1 MAEDAPRLEP
11 ARGAAARV
19 ADSVRRLA
27 ARLPARPALDLLG
40 DRAFLAALTAYADSR
55 GLRLEQ
61 VRAEAEGYLTEMVA
75 THGDRVTRSWH
86 HFASW
91 MMRAH
96 DVVVE
101 EDQLVQVRR
110 LDRSGSLAFVFS
122 HRSYLDGFVLPMV
135 LAARRFSP
143 TYTFGGAN
151 LDLPV
156 FGMVAG
162 QAGMI
167 FVRRATQDAPLY
179 RLVLRSYIAYLA
191 RQGAN
196 LAWSLEGGRTR
207 TGKLRPPVHGI
218 LRYLADAVDEHVD
231 EETGPEVLLVPVSI
245 VYDQLHEVAVMATE
259 ARGKVK
265 RPENLSWLL
274 SLAWSQ
280 GNRLGR
286 AYLTF
291 GEPIPLRR
299 RMTELRAAGVEEG
312 QVVRRVALDASHRI
326 NRATPVTVTA
336 VVCLALLGADRALTF
351 DEVLTTVSPFAGYI
365 IARQW
370 PVAGGATLTDRST
383 IRRALHEL
391 VASGVLHCHDTGTE
405 AVWRVAEDQHLI
417 AAFYRNTVIHILVQR
432 GIAEL
437 ALLVAAGWG
446 SAARPEDRTS
456 GPPGVTPDVT
466 PGVTPDSSAVGVL
479 ETAGDLDRDV
489 REAAWR
495 NALALRDL
503 LKFEFFFP
511 GRRGYDQDLLA
522 ELAILSPDDSLD
534 VTVHRART
542 MLRRAPIFFAH
553 LVLRPFIDAYL
564 VLADRLAAYGDAD
577 VSADREQ
584 ELLTESLHLGEQWVL
599 QRRIASA
606 ESVSLE
612 LLRTALTLARYRRLL
627 RADADA
633 GPHAAGTNESAR
645 SDDRSLVREESP
657 QDRGAF
663 RGTDGAPDADEGG
676 LVARRAA
683 FLAEITAV
691 HERLTVIARLAA
703 RTTINPGPTPR
714 NQP

>member
-1 MAEDAPRLEP
+1 MEAPR
-11 ARGAAARV
+11 AGTRF
-19 ADSVRRLA
+19 ADAVRRRLA
-27 ARLPARPALDLLG
+27 TRLPARPDLGLLS
-40 DRAFLAALTAYADSR
+40 DRAFETALASYADRHGR
-55 GLRLEQ
+55 GVDE
-61 VRAEAEGYLTEMVA
+61 VRAEAAGYLTEMFA
-75 THGDRVTRSWH
+75 SHGERVTRSWN

-96 DVVVE
+96 DVVVDE
-101 EDQLVQVRR
+101 EQLIEVRR
-110 LDRSGSLAFVFS
+110 LDRSYSLAFVFS

-143 TYTFGGAN
+143 TYTFGGSN
-151 LDLPV
+151 LDLPG
-156 FGMVAG
+156 FGAVAG

-167 FVRRATQDAPLY
+167 FVRRATQDLPLY
-179 RLVLRSYIAYLA
+179 RLVLRSYIAHLA
-191 RQGAN
+191 RHGAN

-218 LRYLADAVDEHVD
+218 LRYHADAVDAHVD

-245 VYDQLHEVAVMATE
+245 VYDQLHEVALMATE

-265 RPENLSWLL
+265 PPENWGWLL

-365 IARQW
+365 VARAW

-383 IRRALHEL
+383 VRRALQEL
-391 VASGVLHCHDTGTE
+391 VASGVLHCHDSGTE

-437 ALLVAAGWG
+437 ALLEAAGWG
-446 SAARPEDRTS
+446 SAAS
-456 GPPGVTPDVT
+456 GDGAGESGATQVTQAMPP
-466 PGVTPDSSAVGVL
+466 
-479 ETAGDLDRDV
+479 DLDRDV

-495 NALALRDL
+495 SALALRDL

-511 GRRGYDQDLLA
+511 GRRGYDTELIA

-534 VTVHRART
+534 VTVRRSRT
-542 MLRRAPIFFAH
+542 MLERAPILFAN

-577 VSADREQ
+577 VTAEREQ

-612 LLRTALTLARYRRLL
+612 LLGTALKLARYRGLL
-627 RADADA
+627 RPGGGGGVAGSGPGVPGGDDQSLVRGEETSADDGGSGINGYDEVRPLGADA
-633 GPHAAGTNESAR
+633 GDLG
-645 SDDRSLVREESP
+645 
-657 QDRGAF
+657 
-663 RGTDGAPDADEGG
+663 
-676 LVARRAA
+676 ARRAA

-691 HERLTVIARLAA
+691 HERLTVIGGLAA
-703 RTTINPGPTPR
+703 RTTGAPATP
-714 NQP
+714 

>member
-1 MAEDAPRLEP
+1 M
-11 ARGAAARV
+11 
-19 ADSVRRLA
+19 
-27 ARLPARPALDLLG
+27 G
-40 DRAFLAALTAYADSR
+40 DGPFLAALTSYADSN
-55 GLRLEQ
+55 GLRVDQ
-61 VRAEAEGYLTEMVA
+61 VHAEAEGYLTEMVA

-86 HFASW
+86 HFAAW

-156 FGMVAG
+156 FGTVAG

-179 RLVLRSYIAYLA
+179 RLVLRSYIAHLA

-365 IARQW
+365 VARQW

-383 IRRALHEL
+383 IRRALYEL

-437 ALLVAAGWG
+437 ALLEAAGWEATGWGATAGRDSSPDRSPDRSPDG
-446 SAARPEDRTS
+446 SPDTS
-456 GPPGVTPDVT
+456 GH
-466 PGVTPDSSAVGVL
+466 
-479 ETAGDLDRDV
+479 LDRDV

-534 VTVHRART
+534 VTVQRART
-542 MLRRAPIFFAH
+542 MLRQAPIFFAH

-627 RADADA
+627 RCDADADA
-633 GPHAAGTNESAR
+633 GPDAVGRGGSIR
-645 SDDRSLVREESP
+645 GDDRSLVREESP
-657 QDRGAF
+657 TDRDTTPGTEGSPGA
-663 RGTDGAPDADEGG
+663 DQQG
-676 LVARRAA
+676 LGARRAA
-683 FLAEITAV
+683 FLAEITEV

-703 RTTINPGPTPR
+703 RTTLTPGPAPAQR
-714 NQP
+714 P

>member
-1 MAEDAPRLEP
+1 MEAPRAG
-11 ARGAAARV
+11 ARI
-19 ADSVRRLA
+19 ADAVRRRLA
-27 ARLPARPALDLLG
+27 ARLPARPDLDLLS
-40 DRAFLAALTAYADSR
+40 DRAFVTALASYAARHGR
-55 GLRLEQ
+55 GVDE
-61 VRAEAEGYLTEMVA
+61 VRAEASGYLTEMFA
-75 THGDRVTRSWH
+75 SHGERVTRSWH
-86 HFASW
+86 HFAAW

-96 DVVVE
+96 DVVVDE
-101 EDQLVQVRR
+101 EQLIEVRR
-110 LDRSGSLAFVFS
+110 LDRSYSLAFVFS

-143 TYTFGGAN
+143 TYTFGGSN
-151 LDLPV
+151 LDLPG
-156 FGMVAG
+156 FGAVAG

-179 RLVLRSYIAYLA
+179 RLVLRSYIAHLA
-191 RQGAN
+191 RRGAN

-218 LRYLADAVDEHVD
+218 LRYLADAVDAHVD

-245 VYDQLHEVAVMATE
+245 VYDQLHEVALMATE

-265 RPENLSWLL
+265 PPENWSWLL

-299 RMTELRAAGVEEG
+299 RMTELRDAGVEEG
-312 QVVRRVALDASHRI
+312 QLVRRVALDASHRI

-365 IARQW
+365 VARQS

-383 IRRALHEL
+383 IRRALQEL
-391 VASGVLHCHDTGTE
+391 VASGVLHCHDAGTE

-437 ALLVAAGWG
+437 ALLEAAGWG
-446 SAARPEDRTS
+446 SAPSGDAPARSADA
-456 GPPGVTPDVT
+456 GGAAPD
-466 PGVTPDSSAVGVL
+466 P
-479 ETAGDLDRDV
+479 DRDV
-489 REAAWR
+489 REAAWHS
-495 NALALRDL
+495 ALALRDL

-511 GRRGYDQDLLA
+511 GRRGYDQELLA

-534 VTVHRART
+534 VTVGRART
-542 MLRRAPIFFAH
+542 MLERAPILFAN

-577 VSADREQ
+577 VTAEREQ

-612 LLRTALTLARYRRLL
+612 LLGTALKLARYRGLL
-627 RADADA
+627 RAETGGGPGGSGPGARGGDDQSLVRGEEPRPEEEAHGSGINGYDEASVIGADA
-633 GPHAAGTNESAR
+633 GDVG
-645 SDDRSLVREESP
+645 
-657 QDRGAF
+657 
-663 RGTDGAPDADEGG
+663 
-676 LVARRAA
+676 ARRAA
-683 FLAEITAV
+683 FLAEISAV
-691 HERLTVIARLAA
+691 HERLTVIAGLAA
-703 RTTINPGPTPR
+703 RTTATPA
-714 NQP
+714 